1 MLVFHHAHTYIH
13 AMIYIPLYIHAH
25 HPPRGYMFFFKSSFG
40 SISLILCTTVA
51 TVFISCGEIVM
62 CVLSLISIRNPRF
75 VAVPKL
81 HITEFD
87 KINGILSLPLSS
99 TSRMCNS
106 RRTCAVVSVSSK
118 TNAFRETF
126 FTSIMRSGFSSS
138 LTTKTNKK
146 SVKLGWSTLLGEFYC
161 RKHVEDF
168 EDDDQYPCRCF
179 HLSTIVE
186 VLVQDAQVFLRS
198 LGYTQRVSFHHQWYR
213 GW

>member
-25 HPPRGYMFFFKSSFG
+25 HPPRGYMFFFRSSFG
-40 SISLILCTTVA
+40 SISLILCT

-81 HITEFD
+81 HTTEFY
-87 KINGILSLPLSS
+87 KINGILSLPFSS

-118 TNAFRETF
+118 TNAVRETF
-126 FTSIMRSGFSSS
+126 FTSIMRSGFSPS
-138 LTTKTNKK
+138 LTNKK
-146 SVKLGWSTLLGEFYC
+146 AVKLGWPTLLGC
-161 RKHVEDF
+161 S
-168 EDDDQYPCRCF
+168 
-179 HLSTIVE
+179 LSFTVGNMSRISRTMISTLADASIS
-186 VLVQDAQVFLRS
+186 VLL
-198 LGYTQRVSFHHQWYR
+198 
-213 GW
+213 